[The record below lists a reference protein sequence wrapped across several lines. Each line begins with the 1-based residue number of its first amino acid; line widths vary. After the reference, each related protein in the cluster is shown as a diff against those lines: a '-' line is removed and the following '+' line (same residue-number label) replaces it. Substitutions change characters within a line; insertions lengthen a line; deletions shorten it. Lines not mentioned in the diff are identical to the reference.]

1 MDFLNNHKKD
11 DTSMY
16 SKINLHDCLPNT
28 NIKLCADIVNVNTDT
43 SKVTLFIIWP
53 IVYDKSLLS
62 SYNNMVKPFCM

>member
-43 SKVTLFIIWP
+43 SKVTLFII
-53 IVYDKSLLS
+53 
-62 SYNNMVKPFCM
+62 